1 MKQVIKLTESDLRNI
16 IDNAVNKILKESIDF
31 EEMEERVYEVSRPLK
46 DSTAFSKAMEYIKQV
61 NPELYMKL
69 IQIEYNEA
77 VQ

>member
-1 MKQVIKLTESDLRNI
+1 MKQVVKLTESDLRNI
-16 IDNAVNKILKESIDF
+16 IDNAVKKILKESIDF

>member
-1 MKQVIKLTESDLRNI
+1 MKQVVKLTESDLRNI

-31 EEMEERVYEVSRPLK
+31 EEIEERVYEVSRPLK

>member
-1 MKQVIKLTESDLRNI
+1 MKQVVKLTESDLRNI
-16 IDNAVNKILKESIDF
+16 IDNAVKKILKESIDF
-31 EEMEERVYEVSRPLK
+31 EEIEERVYEVSRPLK

>member
-1 MKQVIKLTESDLRNI
+1 MKKQIKLTEQDLHSI
-16 IDNAVNKILKESIDF
+16 IENTLKNILKESIDF
-31 EEMEERVYEVSRPLK
+31 EEMEERVYEVSRPLR
-46 DSTAFSKAMEYIKQV
+46 DSTAFGKAMEYIKQS

>member
-1 MKQVIKLTESDLRNI
+1 MKQVVKLTESDLHNI
-16 IDNAVNKILKESIDF
+16 IDNAVKRILKESIDF

-46 DSTAFSKAMEYIKQV
+46 ESTAFSEAMEYIKQV

>member
-1 MKQVIKLTESDLRNI
+1 MKKQIKLTEQDLHSI
-16 IDNAVNKILKESIDF
+16 IENTLKNILKESIDF
-31 EEMEERVYEVSRPLK
+31 EEMEERVYEVSKPLR
-46 DSTAFSKAMEYIKQV
+46 DSTAFGKAMEYIKQS

>member
-1 MKQVIKLTESDLRNI
+1 MKQVIRLTESDLHNLVKES
-16 IDNAVNKILKESIDF
+16 AQKILKESINF

-46 DSTAFSKAMEYIKQV
+46 ESTAFSEAMEYIKQT
-61 NPELYMKL
+61 NPKLYMKL